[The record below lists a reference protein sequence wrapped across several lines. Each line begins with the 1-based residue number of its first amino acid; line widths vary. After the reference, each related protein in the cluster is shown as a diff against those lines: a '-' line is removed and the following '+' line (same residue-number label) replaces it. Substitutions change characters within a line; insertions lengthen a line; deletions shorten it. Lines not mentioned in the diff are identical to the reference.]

1 MTALC
6 SGKICTIFPEKGAL
20 NFWKACTIALEY
32 SDKITTEKKY
42 HLDGI
47 YSAINNTFLTVGLP
61 RIEDGSGAL
70 VYRDCGRAKDF
81 SLFGKIV
88 NTLKKQTWF
97 MDNVAVW
104 RLYDSDDS
112 DSPEDFNEEDLLTHY
127 REKQAMRA

>member
-1 MTALC
+1 ML
-6 SGKICTIFPEKGAL
+6 KMMIRMDD
-20 NFWKACTIALEY
+20 
-32 SDKITTEKKY
+32 DKITTEKKY
-42 HLDGI
+42 HLDSI
-47 YSAINNTFLTVGLP
+47 YSTINNTFLMVGLP
-61 RIEDGSGAL
+61 RIEDDSGAL
-70 VYRDCGRAKDF
+70 VYRDCGRARDF

-127 REKQAMRA
+127 REKQAMRD

>member
-1 MTALC
+1 ML
-6 SGKICTIFPEKGAL
+6 KMRIRMDD
-20 NFWKACTIALEY
+20 
-32 SDKITTEKKY
+32 DKIMTEKKY
-42 HLDGI
+42 YLDGI
-47 YSAINNTFLTVGLP
+47 YSTINNTFLTMGLL

-70 VYRDCGRAKDF
+70 VYRDCGRTRDF

-88 NTLKKQTWF
+88 NTLKKQAWF

-127 REKQAMRA
+127 RKKQAMRV

>member
-1 MTALC
+1 MLKMIIRMNDH
-6 SGKICTIFPEKGAL
+6 KIIK
-20 NFWKACTIALEY
+20 
-32 SDKITTEKKY
+32 EKKY

-47 YSAINNTFLTVGLP
+47 YSTINNTFLTMGFP
-61 RIEDGSGAL
+61 RVEDGSDAL
-70 VYRDCGRAKDF
+70 VYRDCGRARDF

-127 REKQAMRA
+127 RKKQVMRA